1 MNILQINKFFYRRRG
16 AETYLFDLSEL
27 LRSKGHNVA
36 EFAMVHPDNE
46 PSPWSEYFVSE
57 VDYSQKTLAGNIKA
71 AARMFWSTEAQRK
84 LDALLDVFKPDV
96 AHIHNIYHQISPSI
110 LVTLKKRGIPIVL
123 TLHDYKLICPNYEM
137 FTGNQVCMRC
147 KGRKYYNAVLHK
159 CIKGSVGMSALVMFE
174 MYLHKMMQV
183 YEHEVDCFISPSQ
196 FLKKQMLDW
205 GEQVKRIEVIP
216 NFVRAPIT
224 DGVMDG
230 SDASRV
236 NDVLYAGALSRIK
249 GVDLILD
256 NFRKNRYSGRLLL
269 AGSGP
274 MEAEIKAESN
284 ENIVYLGQLSKQELA
299 NRVKECRA
307 VIVPSRYHDNFPY
320 AVLEAFAAG
329 KPVIASHRGGM
340 PELVQ
345 PRHTGWLFEPTKPDS
360 LTAALT
366 EMFKRDDLVKQFGEA
381 ACQVAKTHNPEK
393 HYETIISLYQSLLS

>member
-1 MNILQINKFFYRRRG
+1 
-16 AETYLFDLSEL
+16 
-27 LRSKGHNVA
+27 
-36 EFAMVHPDNE
+36 
-46 PSPWSEYFVSE
+46 
-57 VDYSQKTLAGNIKA
+57 
-71 AARMFWSTEAQRK
+71 
-84 LDALLDVFKPDV
+84 
-96 AHIHNIYHQISPSI
+96 
-110 LVTLKKRGIPIVL
+110 
-123 TLHDYKLICPNYEM
+123 
-137 FTGNQVCMRC
+137 
-147 KGRKYYNAVLHK
+147 
-159 CIKGSVGMSALVMFE
+159 
-174 MYLHKMMQV
+174 
-183 YEHEVDCFISPSQ
+183 
-196 FLKKQMLDW
+196 
-205 GEQVKRIEVIP
+205 
-216 NFVRAPIT
+216 
-224 DGVMDG
+224 
-230 SDASRV
+230 
-236 NDVLYAGALSRIK
+236 
-249 GVDLILD
+249 
-256 NFRKNRYSGRLLL
+256 
-269 AGSGP
+269 